1 MYNIPVIQKHLE
13 IVREW
18 LLLYPAIRYKR
29 YTGGFVGF
37 VPLPSIYR
45 TVFLLAKFKK
55 KKPNFVL
62 QEFFIQPE
70 LFHVS
75 ILAYHRHCHPLGR
88 FVRRQRVCK
97 VLYSLLSMVCSVGWK
112 SVRAM
117 KLHWTRNIFII
128 CKKKG
133 TPLSET
139 QTPCSPFH
147 TGLCELLIKPIPV

>member
-1 MYNIPVIQKHLE
+1 M
-13 IVREW
+13 
-18 LLLYPAIRYKR
+18 
-29 YTGGFVGF
+29 GF

-45 TVFLLAKFKK
+45 TVFLLQSLKK
-55 KKPNFVL
+55 KNNFVL

-75 ILAYHRHCHPLGR
+75 ILAYHRHCHPLGQ

-117 KLHWTRNIFII
+117 KLHWTRNIFTKSYA
-128 CKKKG
+128 KKREQHSVRHRHLVHHFIKDYVNYR
-133 TPLSET
+133 L
-139 QTPCSPFH
+139 QPFN
-147 TGLCELLIKPIPV
+147 